1 MTEKRCLNT
10 GKRCVRVIG
19 CGNLLMG
26 NDSAGLR
33 VLDILEKSCSG
44 LELIEGGTGG
54 IGLLPLI
61 EGADLVIIA
70 DAMTGICENPGD
82 IRIFAETP
90 PYKPSRMSFQDI
102 GVAEVIDIARE
113 LNPGTE
119 IVAVGIEAGAIAEYS
134 DKIDPGV
141 MEGVKNA
148 AELIMAIIEEKDN

>member
-1 MTEKRCLNT
+1 MKGTVTDTEFCIKI
-10 GKRCVRVIG
+10 IG

-33 VLDILEKSCSG
+33 VLNVLEGSSFG

-70 DAMTGICENPGD
+70 DAMTGIGKKPGD
-82 IRIFAETP
+82 VHVFTETP
-90 PYKPSRMSFQDI
+90 PYVPSKMSFQDV

-113 LNPGTE
+113 LLPGTE
-119 IVAVGIEAGAIAEYS
+119 IIAIGIEAGEIKEYI
-134 DKIDPGV
+134 DKVDPEV
-141 MEGVKNA
+141 MEGVKYA
-148 AELIMAIIEEKDN
+148 ASFILDLVEKRLNK

>member
-1 MTEKRCLNT
+1 
-10 GKRCVRVIG
+10 
-19 CGNLLMG
+19 MG

-33 VLDILEKSCSG
+33 VLDILEKFCSG

-70 DAMTGICENPGD
+70 DAMTGMSENPGD
-82 IRIFAETP
+82 IRVFAETP

-113 LNPGTE
+113 LNPGVE
-119 IVAVGIEAGAIAEYS
+119 IIAIGIEAGAIAEYS
-134 DKIDPGV
+134 DRIDPVV
-141 MEGVKNA
+141 MEGVGNA
-148 AELIMAIIEEKDN
+148 AALIMDIIEENYN